1 MMDCSS
7 FSWAGSSGS
16 EVLNRSS
23 GASIGADFFSVIGF
37 VSALR
42 SALAADFSELR
53 DGRGSCLCRSAPQ
66 TVQKVCRVSIG
77 SPQNGQR
84 MIITS
89 LITGHAGVQFTPL
102 WIYYTPSVSFCQ
114 LFHSKIGISYQY
126 RILKMLNLHKDVCM
140 AVQIAAS
147 YGIIETNTDSTG
159 KECRIWQITGQPARS
174 CGSPRRD

>member
-1 MMDCSS
+1 MPRSVYVRFGANVLYGNLTGSGRIQCTNRFMKSGMMMDCSS
-7 FSWAGSSGS
+7 FSRAGSSGS

-23 GASIGADFFSVIGF
+23 GASIGADFFSSMGL

-42 SALAADFSELR
+42 SAPAADFSGLR

-89 LITGHAGVQFTPL
+89 LITGRAGVQFTPL
-102 WIYYTPSVSFCQ
+102 WIYYTPSVNFCQ
-114 LFHSKIGISYQY
+114 LFHSKIGISSQ
-126 RILKMLNLHKDVCM
+126 
-140 AVQIAAS
+140 
-147 YGIIETNTDSTG
+147 
-159 KECRIWQITGQPARS
+159 
-174 CGSPRRD
+174 